1 MRSVCFVTISLSI
14 TGALLFS
21 TTIILYSNKL
31 MRFVHENASHVLLYG
46 VSDCRIANNS
56 RSKYK

>member
-31 MRFVHENASHVLLYG
+31 LLYG